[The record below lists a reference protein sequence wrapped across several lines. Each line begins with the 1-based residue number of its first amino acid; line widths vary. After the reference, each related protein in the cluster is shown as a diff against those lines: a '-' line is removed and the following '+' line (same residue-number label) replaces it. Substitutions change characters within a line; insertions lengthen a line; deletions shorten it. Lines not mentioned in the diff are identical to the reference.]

1 MFAEI
6 GKILVTRLNADND
19 FIAVNGVRQISP
31 VRIPQNANYPYS
43 IYEIIDVDNFMSKG
57 SSLDSCNVSIRL
69 ATFAETYNTTYD
81 QAKTAINS
89 LDLYSETYTEDGQ
102 AYLAK
107 FSFESLSDEYHNS
120 AEVFYKNI
128 NFNCLIIKN

>member
-6 GKILVTRLNADND
+6 GKILIARLNADSA
-19 FIAVNGVRQISP
+19 FTTANGQRKISP
-31 VRIPQNANYPYS
+31 VRIPQNAIYPYS

-57 SSLDSCNVSIRL
+57 SSLNSCNVSIRL
-69 ATFAETYNTTYD
+69 ATFAETYNTTYN
-81 QAKTAINS
+81 QAKAAINS
-89 LDLYSETYTEDGQ
+89 LDLYSDAYTEDGQ